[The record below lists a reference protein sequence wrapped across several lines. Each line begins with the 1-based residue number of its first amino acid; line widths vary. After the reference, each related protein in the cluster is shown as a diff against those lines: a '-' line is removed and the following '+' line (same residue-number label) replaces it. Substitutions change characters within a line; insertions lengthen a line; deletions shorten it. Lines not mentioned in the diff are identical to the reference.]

1 MYEVWYLLRRLRS
14 VALGLR
20 GRSLLLRDEAQ
31 PGCWA
36 MKLRNYLDARSRD
49 ASQALSA
56 PRQGALRRQARAA
69 AAEAG
74 CRAETA
80 AGAARIRALEAARVR
95 APVAPLMRILKSV
108 FAISPSGTR
117 FCAGVFA
124 TKVTCSLKSD
134 LPYFHPKCYM
144 VARQCC
150 HVQQGDVLVEH
161 IHMFIRLAS
170 VAFN

>member
-1 MYEVWYLLRRLRS
+1 M
-14 VALGLR
+14 
-20 GRSLLLRDEAQ
+20 RDEAQ

-36 MKLRNYLDARSRD
+36 MKLRKYTSIDARSRD

-117 FCAGVFA
+117 FCAGAFA
-124 TKVTCSLKSD
+124 TKVTCSSKSD

-150 HVQQGDVLVEH
+150 HGTARRRLSVQH